1 MTTRDQRSS
10 NDDPQQPDQFGLL
23 FSRLVR
29 IAGLIIALYEAFLEN
44 ADRPAL
50 LALAGTMMSGS
61 LFVDAVLK
69 RGKGS

>member
-1 MTTRDQRSS
+1 MTNRKQTRPTEDPSS
-10 NDDPQQPDQFGLL
+10 ADQFALL

-29 IAGLIIALYEAFLEN
+29 VSGLIIALYEAFLEN
-44 ADRPAL
+44 VDRPAL